1 MECKVAIDIGGTFT
15 DFIVLSSEG
24 EIKTIKVL
32 TNPKDPGQ
40 VIKDVISTLNCNVNE
55 IAHATTLATNTLLGQ
70 ENLTISKTAL
80 LVTKG
85 FKDIIEIG
93 RQNRP
98 RLYDLHFEK
107 PRQLVLRS
115 LRFEIDERINAKG
128 NIIKEVN
135 PDEIE
140 SISKKLLDEN
150 VISIAVSYLHS
161 YLNPKNEL
169 ITENVLKKYFKY
181 ISISSKIAPE
191 PREYERTS
199 TTVVNA
205 VLMPL
210 VSAYL
215 EKLQASLP
223 TENFYIMSSSGGLV
237 DIKEASEKPV
247 QLIESGP
254 AAGVIASA
262 SFLPNERF
270 ISFDM
275 GGTTAKAGV
284 IINGNFEMTTEYEV
298 GGK

>member
-115 LRFEIDERINAKG
+115 LRFEIDERINAEG

-169 ITENVLKKYFKY
+169 ITENVLKKYFNY
-181 ISISSKIAPE
+181 ISISSKIAPD
-191 PREYERTS
+191 RKS
-199 TTVVNA
+199 VV
-205 VLMPL
+205 
-210 VSAYL
+210 
-215 EKLQASLP
+215 
-223 TENFYIMSSSGGLV
+223 
-237 DIKEASEKPV
+237 
-247 QLIESGP
+247 
-254 AAGVIASA
+254 
-262 SFLPNERF
+262 
-270 ISFDM
+270 
-275 GGTTAKAGV
+275 
-284 IINGNFEMTTEYEV
+284 
-298 GGK
+298 